1 MSMDPAIGYLFLL
14 VIDGYE
20 LGGFT
25 GVDGIAASYD
35 VTQVKEGGENAF
47 VHSLPGR
54 VTYSN
59 VTLTR
64 AIDPASARLAMW
76 FTEYQTLLGI
86 GGRHVPMSASV
97 VAMTAG
103 HVPVTTWH
111 FADVVP
117 IKYTGP
123 SFDASSTKLAMEKFE
138 FAHHG
143 FWSGASPLSIA
154 VL

>member
-1 MSMDPAIGYLFLL
+1 MTSDPAIGYLFLL
-14 VIDGYE
+14 VIDGYA

-25 GVDGIAASYD
+25 GVDGISASYD
-35 VTQVKEGGENAF
+35 VTAVKEGGENAF

-64 AIDPASARLAMW
+64 AIDQASARLAVW
-76 FTEYQTLLGI
+76 FTEYQTLLSL
-86 GGRHVPMSASV
+86 GGKHKPMTASIAAV
-97 VAMTAG
+97 SAG
-103 HVPVTTWH
+103 HVPIATWN
-111 FADVVP
+111 FADIVP

-123 SFDASSTKLAMEKFE
+123 SFDASSTKLATEKFE

-143 FWSGASPLSIA
+143 FWSGASPLSVA
-154 VL
+154 VG